1 MAGRARDG
9 CAASR
14 SGRSCPGHG
23 PAGGREAVED
33 QIGYFDAAERTVRE
47 AAEFG
52 FDPVAALKAAF
63 PDRLLAVVLPDVVKA
78 FAPR

>member
-1 MAGRARDG
+1 MAGGAREAARHPVLDARAR
-9 CAASR
+9 AT
-14 SGRSCPGHG
+14 GRP
-23 PAGGREAVED
+23 GGREAVED
-33 QIGYFDAAERTVRE
+33 QIVYFDAAERTVRE

-63 PDRLLAVVLPDVVKA
+63 PERLLAVVLPDVVKA